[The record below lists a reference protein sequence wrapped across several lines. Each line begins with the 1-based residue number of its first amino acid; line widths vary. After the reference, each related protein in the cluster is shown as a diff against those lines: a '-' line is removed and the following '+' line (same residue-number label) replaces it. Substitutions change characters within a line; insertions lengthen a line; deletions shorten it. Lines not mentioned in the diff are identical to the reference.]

1 MNKTKRQFNKKS
13 NKKYNGYF
21 TRKTKP
27 ACPKGCSLTDFSNYT
42 SFEKEY
48 ESSSKFN
55 LIKDINDI
63 EKNLIQVLRKKS
75 IPKYVLPQNDFY
87 TFINYTWMQNT
98 NKSKN
103 EGYIVQVDDF
113 RLVQNKVYYQLMDIV
128 KDYIKTNKTN
138 LSQKISNVYNSFLR
152 LLDDKQLKTHL
163 EKHVELID
171 SFRNKANNESAW
183 ELLGLLNRNETISFG
198 LPFVFSLNPDDKES
212 TTYRC
217 YVYPPQ
223 LSLIDYNVYINDGVD
238 VKYKSNY
245 KKEYFTYIDSMFD
258 ACFGKGK
265 HEYKAQDV
273 FDVEYQMLDAM
284 GCISEKNESPLY
296 YNKIKGAEAMKKYN
310 FDWENFMHGVGYK
323 TTPNFFIASSL
334 NYLKCGTELFL
345 KNWNSD
351 KWRTYWIYIYLRQI
365 IRFHKSWRE
374 ISFNFIGK
382 FVRGQQEMFPSE
394 LMPVF
399 GLSFSFN
406 TFLTNEY
413 IDKYTDQ
420 RKIHFVKSLA
430 DDLKAVF
437 TRKIKRNTWLNP
449 KTKTYALLK
458 LKHFNLQVG
467 SPKVLREDPILNYSS
482 TDCWYNMLLIVNW
495 RTDQLTKLEGKHVI
509 DIPVIDW
516 SNSPLKLT
524 GTQAY
529 VVNASYTPSKNGIYI
544 PLGYIQKPF
553 VDLEERGIEY
563 NLAHIGFTL
572 GHEMSH
578 ALDDM
583 GSKYD
588 YKGNMNDWWTPED
601 KSNFKRRQND
611 VIKQY
616 EFYAKRDG
624 IDFDASLSVG
634 EDLADISGLSICIE
648 YLRDFQDKND
658 DIVPIRALS
667 LKAFLVYFAFQ
678 MRQQISKK
686 AIEAQLKTNPHP
698 LDKYRTN
705 VPLSRLKIFRDM
717 YGVKKTDGMFW
728 HNTDTIW

>member
-1 MNKTKRQFNKKS
+1 MNKTKRQFNKTIL
-13 NKKYNGYF
+13 NRTKKV
-21 TRKTKP
+21 KP
-27 ACPKGCSLTDFSNYT
+27 PCSKGCYPTDFSNYK
-42 SFEKEY
+42 SFEKDY
-48 ESSSKFN
+48 ESSRKFN
-55 LIKDINDI
+55 LIKDINDV
-63 EKNLIQVLRKKS
+63 EKNLILVLRKKS
-75 IPKYVLPQNDFY
+75 IPTYVLPQNDFY

-98 NKSKN
+98 NKLKN
-103 EGYIVQVDDF
+103 EGYIVQLDDF

-128 KDYIKTNKTN
+128 KEYIRNNKTKQ
-138 LSQKISNVYNSFLR
+138 SQQISNVYNSFLR
-152 LLDDKQLKTHL
+152 LLDDNQLKSHL
-163 EKHVELID
+163 SHHINLID
-171 SFRNKANNESAW
+171 SFRKNPSDVSAW
-183 ELLGLLNRNETISFG
+183 TLLGILNRNETISFG

-217 YVYPPQ
+217 YIYPPQ
-223 LSLIDYNVYINDGVD
+223 LSLIDYKVYVNDGSD
-238 VKYKSNY
+238 IKYKSNY
-245 KKEYFTYIDSMFD
+245 KKQYFKYINSMFD

-265 HEYKAQDV
+265 HEYLAQDV
-273 FDVEYQMLDAM
+273 FDVEYQLLDAM
-284 GCISEKNESPLY
+284 GCISEKNEFPLY
-296 YNKIKGAEAMKKYN
+296 YNKITGQKSIKKYN
-310 FDWENFMHGVGYK
+310 FDWDSLIHGVGYK
-323 TTPNFFIASSL
+323 TPPKFFIASSL

-382 FVRGQQEMFPSE
+382 FVRGQEEMFPRE

-399 GLSFSFN
+399 GLAFSFN

-413 IDKYTDQ
+413 IEKYTDQ
-420 RKIHFVKSLA
+420 RKIHFVKALA
-430 DDLKAVF
+430 EDLKTVF
-437 TRKIKRNTWLNP
+437 TRKITRNTWLAP
-449 KTKTYALLK
+449 KTKSYALLK
-458 LKHFNLQVG
+458 LKNFNLQVG
-467 SPKVLREDPILNYSS
+467 SPKVLREDPLLNYNSN
-482 TDCWYNMLLIVNW
+482 DCWHNMTLIVNW
-495 RTDQLTKLEGKHVI
+495 RADQLTKLEGKPVI

-516 SNSPLKLT
+516 SDSPLKLT

-588 YKGNMNDWWTPED
+588 YKGNMNDWWTPGD
-601 KSNFKRRQND
+601 KANFNQRQND

-634 EDLADISGLSICIE
+634 EDLADISGVSICIE

-678 MRQQISKK
+678 MRQKISKK